1 MARDKSTISGGLGIS
16 EEFFTEAQ
24 KIVSDNYEKYDT
36 ISDALEAIG
45 EEVRIE
51 ALGECNEALSDYER
65 KLLLAG
71 FLGGAKGT
79 ESKLNG
85 ILNAMKVMMALDGAP
100 EALKSALFSKI
111 LSDFGI
117 GEKKD
122 EESDED

>member
-16 EEFFTEAQ
+16 EEFFEEAK
-24 KIVSDNYEKYDT
+24 KIVDQSYKKYDT

-51 ALGECNEALSDYER
+51 ALGECNEVLSDYER

-79 ESKLNG
+79 ESKLNSL
-85 ILNAMKVMMALDGAP
+85 LNALKVVMLLDGVP
-100 EALKSALFSKI
+100 GEVKEALFKKMLGD
-111 LSDFGI
+111 LGI
-117 GEKKD
+117 GER
-122 EESDED
+122 ESDEDED

>member
-1 MARDKSTISGGLGIS
+1 MARDKRTISGGLGIS
-16 EEFFTEAQ
+16 EEFFAEAQ
-24 KIVSDNYEKYDT
+24 KIVTDNYEKYDT

-79 ESKLNG
+79 ESKLSG
-85 ILNAMKVMMALDGAP
+85 VLNAMKVIMALDGAP

>member
-24 KIVSDNYEKYDT
+24 KIVSSNYKKYDT

-79 ESKLNG
+79 EAKLSG
-85 ILNAMKVMMALDGAP
+85 VLNAMKLMMALDGAP
-100 EALKSALFSKI
+100 EELKSALFSKM

-117 GEKKD
+117 GER
-122 EESDED
+122 ESDESDDE

>member
-1 MARDKSTISGGLGIS
+1 MARDKRTISGGLGIT
-16 EEFFTEAQ
+16 EEFFEEAQ
-24 KIVSDNYEKYDT
+24 KIVAENYKKYDT

-45 EEVRIE
+45 EEVRVE

-100 EALKSALFSKI
+100 EELKKALFGKI

-117 GEKKD
+117 GERKD
-122 EESDED
+122 DESDED